1 MSVDDDTR
9 AAVAAWFDRY
19 VDDVHAYAARR
30 VGAELARDVVA
41 DTFRVAIEQHRRYDP
56 AQGDVRAWLFGIA
69 TNVLANR
76 LADLTELGLLT
87 RAAYQDHPTR
97 YEYTLSPSGRELV
110 PALLLLKA
118 WGDRHLQPDGAW
130 TQLRHR
136 GCAGDA
142 VVDARCAD
150 CGAVLAVEDI
160 ETVPLRALPA

>member
-1 MSVDDDTR
+1 MENCSLMR
-9 AAVAAWFDRY
+9 AISAVG
-19 VDDVHAYAARR
+19 DVWTLGILRCTLFGLRR
-30 VGAELARDVVA
+30 FGEFEAEL
-41 DTFRVAIEQHRRYDP
+41 
-56 AQGDVRAWLFGIA
+56 GIA

>member
-1 MSVDDDTR
+1 MR
-9 AAVAAWFDRY
+9 AISAVG
-19 VDDVHAYAARR
+19 DVWTLGILRCTLFGLRR
-30 VGAELARDVVA
+30 FGEFEAEL
-41 DTFRVAIEQHRRYDP
+41 
-56 AQGDVRAWLFGIA
+56 GIA

-150 CGAVLAVEDI
+150 CGAVLAIEDI